1 MEERQLSQNQLPSR
15 LKNVKRR
22 RRRKINSKNHKF
34 KKGIFLLPNLL
45 TTGGLF
51 AGFYSIIAAINND
64 FFWSSLSILI
74 AILLDGM
81 DGTVAR
87 KTKTTSSFGIQYD
100 SMCDLVTFALAPS
113 LLIYIWALSPFG
125 RIGWLAAFVF
135 SACGALRLARF
146 NVMADSGKKNGDFRG
161 LPVPAAAG
169 LLASFVCLL
178 ENPIYKSY
186 VPMESIAVIA
196 YILSFLMVS
205 TIRYKKID
213 VFNRRLKHPFRV
225 SISVILILFMSAAAP
240 QLMAFIVM
248 SIFCLSGPT
257 MMIFKD
263 KKETNS
269 NEDLLKQNQEGEHEK
284 SWN

>member
-1 MEERQLSQNQLPSR
+1 LSQNRFPSR
-15 LKNVKRR
+15 LKSLKKI
-22 RRRKINSKNHKF
+22 RRRKNRRQNQTF

-74 AILLDGM
+74 AIVLDGM
-81 DGTVAR
+81 DGAVAR
-87 KTKTTSSFGIQYD
+87 KTKTTSSFGLQYD
-100 SMCDLVTFALAPS
+100 SLCDLVTFAIAPS

-146 NVMADSGKKNGDFRG
+146 NVMADTGKTSSDFRG

-169 LLASFVCLL
+169 LLASLVCLL
-178 ENPIYKSY
+178 ENPIYKTY
-186 VPMESIAVIA
+186 VPMESIAIVA
-196 YILSFLMVS
+196 YVLSFLMVS

-213 VFNRRLKHPFRV
+213 LFNKRLKHPFRV
-225 SISVILILFMSAAAP
+225 SISVILILFMSASAP
-240 QLMAFIVM
+240 QITAFIVM
-248 SIFCLSGPT
+248 TIFCISGPI
-257 MMIFKD
+257 MAIFKNN
-263 KKETNS
+263 KKESNS
-269 NEDLLKQNQEGEHEK
+269 IENLNNQKQEEDKIRVGIE
-284 SWN
+284 

>member
-1 MEERQLSQNQLPSR
+1 M
-15 LKNVKRR
+15 
-22 RRRKINSKNHKF
+22 NSKNRKF

-51 AGFYSIIAAINND
+51 AGFYSIIAAINHD

-74 AILLDGM
+74 AIALDGM
-81 DGTVAR
+81 DGAVAR

-100 SMCDLVTFALAPS
+100 SMCDLATFAIAPS

-146 NVMADSGKKNGDFRG
+146 NVMADSGKTSGNFRG

-169 LLASFVCLL
+169 LIASFVLL
-178 ENPIYKSY
+178 LQNPTYKSY
-186 VPMESIAVIA
+186 VPMEAIAIIA
-196 YILSFLMVS
+196 YLLSFLMVS

-213 VFNRRLKHPFRV
+213 VFNKRLKHPFRV
-225 SISVILILFMSAAAP
+225 STSVILILFMSAAAP
-240 QLMAFIVM
+240 QFMTFFVM
-248 SIFCLSGPT
+248 SIFCISGPVMT
-257 MMIFKD
+257 IFKYR
-263 KKETNS
+263 KKTNS
-269 NEDLLKQNQEGEHEK
+269 EEDLYKQNQEREHEK

>member
-1 MEERQLSQNQLPSR
+1 MSQNRFPSR
-15 LKNVKRR
+15 LKSLKKI
-22 RRRKINSKNHKF
+22 RRRKNRRQNQTF

-74 AILLDGM
+74 AIVLDGM
-81 DGTVAR
+81 DGAVAR
-87 KTKTTSSFGIQYD
+87 KTKTTSSFGLQYD
-100 SMCDLVTFALAPS
+100 SLCDLVTFAIAPS

-146 NVMADSGKKNGDFRG
+146 NVMADTGKTSSDFRG

-169 LLASFVCLL
+169 LLASLVCLL
-178 ENPIYKSY
+178 ENPIYKTY
-186 VPMESIAVIA
+186 VPMESIAIVA
-196 YILSFLMVS
+196 YVLSFLMVS

-213 VFNRRLKHPFRV
+213 LFNKRLKHPFRV
-225 SISVILILFMSAAAP
+225 SISVILILFMSASAP
-240 QLMAFIVM
+240 QITAFIVM
-248 SIFCLSGPT
+248 IIFCISGPI
-257 MMIFKD
+257 MAIFKNN
-263 KKETNS
+263 KKESNS
-269 NEDLLKQNQEGEHEK
+269 IENLNNQKQEEDKIRVGIE
-284 SWN
+284 

>member
-1 MEERQLSQNQLPSR
+1 MSQNRFPSR
-15 LKNVKRR
+15 LKSLKKI
-22 RRRKINSKNHKF
+22 RRRKNRRQNQTF

-74 AILLDGM
+74 AIVLDGM
-81 DGTVAR
+81 DGAVAR
-87 KTKTTSSFGIQYD
+87 KTKTTSSFGLQYD
-100 SMCDLVTFALAPS
+100 SLCDLVTFAIAPS

-146 NVMADSGKKNGDFRG
+146 NVMADSGKTSSDFRG

-169 LLASFVCLL
+169 LLASLVCLL
-178 ENPIYKSY
+178 ENPIYKTY
-186 VPMESIAVIA
+186 VPMESVAIIA

-213 VFNRRLKHPFRV
+213 LFNKRLKHPFRV
-225 SISVILILFMSAAAP
+225 SISVILILFMSASAP
-240 QLMAFIVM
+240 KITTFIVM
-248 SIFCLSGPT
+248 IIFCISGPI
-257 MMIFKD
+257 MAIFKKNKNESNSIENLNNQKQEED
-263 KKETNS
+263 KIRVGIE
-269 NEDLLKQNQEGEHEK
+269 
-284 SWN
+284 

>member
-1 MEERQLSQNQLPSR
+1 MSQNPFPSR
-15 LKNVKRR
+15 LKSLKKI
-22 RRRKINSKNHKF
+22 RRRKNRRQNQTF

-74 AILLDGM
+74 AIVLDGM
-81 DGTVAR
+81 DGAVAR
-87 KTKTTSSFGIQYD
+87 KTKTTSSFGLQYD
-100 SMCDLVTFALAPS
+100 SLCDLVTFAIAPS

-146 NVMADSGKKNGDFRG
+146 NVMADSGKTSSDFRG

-169 LLASFVCLL
+169 LLASLVCLL
-178 ENPIYKSY
+178 ENPIYKTY
-186 VPMESIAVIA
+186 VPMESVAIIA

-205 TIRYKKID
+205 TVRNKKID
-213 VFNRRLKHPFRV
+213 LFNKRLKHPFRV
-225 SISVILILFMSAAAP
+225 SISVILILFMSASAP
-240 QLMAFIVM
+240 KITTFIVM
-248 SIFCLSGPT
+248 IIFCISGPI
-257 MMIFKD
+257 MAIFKKNKNESNSIENLNNQKQEED
-263 KKETNS
+263 KIRVGIE
-269 NEDLLKQNQEGEHEK
+269 
-284 SWN
+284 

>member
-1 MEERQLSQNQLPSR
+1 LSQNPFPSR
-15 LKNVKRR
+15 LKSLKKI
-22 RRRKINSKNHKF
+22 RRRKNRRQNQTF

-74 AILLDGM
+74 AIVLDGM
-81 DGTVAR
+81 DGAVAR
-87 KTKTTSSFGIQYD
+87 KTKTTSSFGLQYD
-100 SMCDLVTFALAPS
+100 SLCDLVTFAIAPS

-146 NVMADSGKKNGDFRG
+146 NVMADSGKTSSDFRG

-169 LLASFVCLL
+169 LLASLVCLL
-178 ENPIYKSY
+178 ENPIYKTY
-186 VPMESIAVIA
+186 VPMESIAIVA
-196 YILSFLMVS
+196 YVLSFLMVS

-213 VFNRRLKHPFRV
+213 LFNKRLKHPFRV
-225 SISVILILFMSAAAP
+225 SISVILILFMSASAP
-240 QLMAFIVM
+240 KITTFIVM
-248 SIFCLSGPT
+248 IIFCISGPI
-257 MMIFKD
+257 MAIFKKNKNESNSIENLNNQKQEED
-263 KKETNS
+263 KIRVGIE
-269 NEDLLKQNQEGEHEK
+269 
-284 SWN
+284 